1 MTTKMTT
8 LDAKEKFTELL
19 NHIAHSKER
28 VILTRRGK
36 ELVAIISLEDL
47 QFLESVQDKNDLQ
60 EAINAYKEAKNST
73 SVTLESL
80 KEDLGIQS

>member
-1 MTTKMTT
+1 MTTTMTIQ
-8 LDAKEKFTELL
+8 DAKEKFTELL
-19 NHIAHSKER
+19 NHVAHGKER

-36 ELVAIISLEDL
+36 ELVALVSLEDL
-47 QFLESVQDKNDLQ
+47 HFLESMQDKSDLH

-73 SVTLESL
+73 SVTLETL